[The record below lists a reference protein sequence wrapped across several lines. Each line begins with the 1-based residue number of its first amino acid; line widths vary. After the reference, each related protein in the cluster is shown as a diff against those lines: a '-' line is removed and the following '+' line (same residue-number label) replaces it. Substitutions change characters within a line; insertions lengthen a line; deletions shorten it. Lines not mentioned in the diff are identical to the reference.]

1 MQYSYITFSN
11 YIIVCWEFGFK
22 VPLQAY
28 LVAVFHLPVTWKW
41 NSGLYEVQKNRAK
54 RVRIRREVCRQTFV
68 CFEVVVLVIN
78 IISFIKVE
86 VMILCVVDFEMLE
99 QLYHTF

>member
-1 MQYSYITFSN
+1 MQYLCINFSN

-54 RVRIRREVCRQTFV
+54 RVQICREVCRQTFV
-68 CFEVVVLVIN
+68 CFDVVVLGIN

-86 VMILCVVDFEMLE
+86 VMI
-99 QLYHTF
+99 